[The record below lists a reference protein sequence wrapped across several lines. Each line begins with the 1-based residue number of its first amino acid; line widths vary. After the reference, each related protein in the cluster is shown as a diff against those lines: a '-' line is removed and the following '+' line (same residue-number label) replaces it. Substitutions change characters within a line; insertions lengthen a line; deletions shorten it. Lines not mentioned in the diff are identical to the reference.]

1 MGSVQEDALNAVS
14 VLAEVLGEQF
24 IKYLDAFKP
33 YLLIGLRNHAEY
45 QVCSVAVGLVGDIC
59 RAVGGRVL
67 PHCDDIMNILLE
79 NLGVRQREVVVT
91 AAVVAVELK
100 VMSD

>member
-33 YLLIGLRNHAEY
+33 YLLVGLRNHAEY

-59 RAVGGRVL
+59 RAVGARVL

-79 NLGVRQREVVVT
+79 NLGVSRPP
-91 AAVVAVELK
+91 LGYY
-100 VMSD
+100 